1 MKASHP
7 LPYSGHHAKC
17 ALWRCETSP
26 AVTHRGVAFP
36 LMAWTEPGYGR
47 KAVDRAGKA
56 FVDPAISLAGRAEA
70 RIIINNW
77 RSSHSFPLNTLQMS
91 LRKKARSVNSDAL
104 VAQRIKRL
112 PSIRMKLERFP
123 NMKLSQM
130 HDLGGA
136 RAVLHDVAEVRKVEQ
151 AFLNS
156 RHKHELSRHDDYIS
170 QPQSSGYRGVHL
182 VYKYNSDRSD
192 TYNGLRIELQLRS
205 GLMHAWATA
214 VETVGTFTKQ
224 SLKSSYGD
232 YDFLRFFTLMGASL
246 AAEEGT
252 PFPPGV
258 PGDIDAVHTEI
269 RLLSEQLKI
278 IERMEAYRLGL
289 REAEVGSQTGAYS
302 LLQLDI
308 SASVLTITSFRHLA
322 EATAAF
328 DAAELATSEQNEDEV
343 MQDAVLVSVDSLNNL
358 RSAYPNYFLDTSTFL
373 ERVKRIAGP
382 TG

>member
-1 MKASHP
+1 
-7 LPYSGHHAKC
+7 
-17 ALWRCETSP
+17 
-26 AVTHRGVAFP
+26 
-36 LMAWTEPGYGR
+36 MAWTVPGYGR
-47 KAVDRAGKA
+47 KAVDRAGKV
-56 FVDPAISLAGRAEA
+56 FIDPSASPGDRAEA

-91 LRKKARSVNSDAL
+91 LRKKARSVNADAL

-112 PSIRMKLERFP
+112 PSIRMELDRFP

-136 RAVLHDVAEVRKVEQ
+136 RAVLETVDEVRQVERS
-151 AFLNS
+151 FLDS
-156 RHKHELSRHDDYIS
+156 KHKHELPRHDDYIS
-170 QPQSSGYRGVHL
+170 NPQSSGYRGVHL

-205 GLMHAWATA
+205 RLMHAWATA

-232 YDFLRFFTLMGASL
+232 HDFLRFFALMGAAL

-252 PFPPGV
+252 QFPPGV
-258 PGDIDAVHTEI
+258 PDDIDEVHAEI

-278 IERMEAYRLGL
+278 VERMEAYRLGL
-289 REAEVGSQTGAYS
+289 REAEVNAQIGAYS

-308 SASVLTITSFRHLA
+308 GASVLTITSFRKLSD
-322 EATAAF
+322 ATAAF
-328 DAAELATSEQNEDEV
+328 DAAELATSEQSEDEV

-373 ERVKRIAGP
+373 ERVKQINDS